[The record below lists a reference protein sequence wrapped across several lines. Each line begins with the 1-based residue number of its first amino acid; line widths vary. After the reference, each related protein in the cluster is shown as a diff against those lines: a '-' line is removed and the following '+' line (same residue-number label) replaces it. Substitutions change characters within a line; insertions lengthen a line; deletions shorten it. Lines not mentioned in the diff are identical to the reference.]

1 MGATP
6 PPVELDHLGSPTM
19 TREIV
24 PAPAAPAP
32 AALGSAENPRELLL
46 VRPRGFCA
54 GVVRA
59 IDMVERA
66 LAKYGPPVFV
76 KHAIVHNRFVVER
89 LERMGAVFVEDL
101 AEVPAGAITIFSAH
115 GVSPAVHADAA
126 LRGLDVLDA
135 TCPLVTKVHMEARRY
150 AREGATIFLIG
161 HRDHVEVEGTLG
173 EAPERTVVI
182 ENVADAERIEVRD
195 PDRVAF
201 LTQTTLSIDDTAEIV
216 RVLQRRFPALSGP
229 RKEDICYATQNRQ
242 QAVKALADRV
252 DVILV
257 IGSRTSSNSNR
268 LVEVAQAK
276 GVPAYLVDSVDQVDA
291 AWLRGAKRVGITA
304 GASAPEE
311 IVHEMVDA
319 LSRRLSATWR
329 ELDVVAEHTTFP
341 LPARL
346 QD

>member
-1 MGATP
+1 MPAVPPMSRTLDSSLSGRVARPASTHPDGAP
-6 PPVELDHLGSPTM
+6 Q
-19 TREIV
+19 
-24 PAPAAPAP
+24 
-32 AALGSAENPRELLL
+32 ELLL

-66 LAKYGPPVFV
+66 LAKYGPPVYV
-76 KHAIVHNRFVVER
+76 KHAIVHNRFVVQR
-89 LERMGAVFVEDL
+89 LEHMGAVFVEDL

-115 GVSPAVHADAA
+115 GVSPAVHASAA
-126 LRGLDVLDA
+126 ARGLDVLDA

-150 AREGATIFLIG
+150 ANEGSTIFLIG

-173 EAPERTVVI
+173 EAPDRTVVI
-182 ENVADAERIEVRD
+182 ENVEEAERVEVGD
-195 PDRVAF
+195 PSRVAF
-201 LTQTTLSIDDTAEIV
+201 LTQTTLSIDDTAGIV
-216 RVLQRRFPALSGP
+216 NVLQRRFPALCRP

-268 LVEVAQAK
+268 LVEVARAK
-276 GVPAYLVDSVDQVDA
+276 GLPAYLVDSVEHVDP
-291 AWLRGAKRVGITA
+291 AWLRGARRVGITA

-311 IVHEMVDA
+311 IVQEMVEQ
-319 LSRRLSATWR
+319 LSRRFSASWR
-329 ELDVVAEHTTFP
+329 ELDIVEEHTTFP